1 MQQSTT
7 TFHSISSSFKG
18 WWSHASAAC
27 LLVLGLATTAA
38 GSSPGD
44 LVHRLDTAQA
54 EVMLEYLELASKG
67 PVDDSAV
74 TAVLAEPGTSLIIG
88 QMNLMR
94 RVTEDQYATI
104 LRSIRSDEPPEIAP
118 ADESERSQR
127 GVVGL
132 TQNVWPNLRWGLANT
147 ALLAERIDEIRS
159 IDVYDTARNRA
170 MAMLPEPADVSAEI
184 FVVMGGRAGA
194 AALAGDKI
202 YVDILMLSHLDSLGR
217 RPYDAEK
224 DLVDFFAHEM
234 HHVGYHQILEA
245 HRNSLDL
252 DTGGALTY
260 SLLSSVVSEGSAT
273 YLVSGHRDLDD
284 TLSGSGAMSR
294 LSEQRDELL
303 GNCERV
309 ALAVQSGEIANRE
322 QYDAATEF
330 LLGAGAHVAGSL
342 MLSRIDDR
350 GGLEAVMRVLADP
363 RKLLVEYNA
372 AAAEGDFAFD
382 AALADAVAGIAG
394 PE

>member
-1 MQQSTT
+1 
-7 TFHSISSSFKG
+7 
-18 WWSHASAAC
+18 
-27 LLVLGLATTAA
+27 
-38 GSSPGD
+38 
-44 LVHRLDTAQA
+44 
-54 EVMLEYLELASKG
+54 
-67 PVDDSAV
+67 
-74 TAVLAEPGTSLIIG
+74 
-88 QMNLMR
+88 
-94 RVTEDQYATI
+94 
-104 LRSIRSDEPPEIAP
+104 
-118 ADESERSQR
+118 
-127 GVVGL
+127 
-132 TQNVWPNLRWGLANT
+132 
-147 ALLAERIDEIRS
+147 
-159 IDVYDTARNRA
+159 
-170 MAMLPEPADVSAEI
+170 
-184 FVVMGGRAGA
+184 
-194 AALAGDKI
+194 
-202 YVDILMLSHLDSLGR
+202 
-217 RPYDAEK
+217 
-224 DLVDFFAHEM
+224 
-234 HHVGYHQILEA
+234 
-245 HRNSLDL
+245 
-252 DTGGALTY
+252 
-260 SLLSSVVSEGSAT
+260 VVSEVSST